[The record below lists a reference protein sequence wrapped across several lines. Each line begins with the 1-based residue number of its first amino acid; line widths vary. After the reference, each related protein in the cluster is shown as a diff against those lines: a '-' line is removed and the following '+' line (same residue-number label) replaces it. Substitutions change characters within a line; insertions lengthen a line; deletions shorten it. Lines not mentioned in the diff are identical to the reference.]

1 VAQEL
6 RNRIAEILERHVR
19 DPRLE
24 LLTVTDLELSP
35 DFSFARVFYRTP
47 GDREATARALRKA
60 KPFLRRRLGEGLALR
75 RIPELDFRWDSSPD
89 RGARVEEIL
98 AEIAAE
104 SEERRSRAKME
115 ASREGCPERRAARRS
130 RAKME
135 ASREGCPERRAAR
148 RSRAKIEDS

>member
-60 KPFLRRRLGEGLALR
+60 KPFVRRRLGEGLALR
-75 RIPELDFRWDSSPD
+75 RIPELDFRWDPSPD

-104 SEERRSRAKME
+104 KRASGAHEDGGKPSAACEAKPSEDRSK
-115 ASREGCPERRAARRS
+115 PRAARS
-130 RAKME
+130 EAKP
-135 ASREGCPERRAAR
+135 S
-148 RSRAKIEDS
+148 EDRKNS